1 MFKRDPH
8 WHSHGAYVSS
18 HLMTVTARQ
27 HAHTH
32 TPAPAPHNPHWPF
45 FPGRLTQKRPI
56 VLCLL
61 LPPSV
66 LPSAPFLVQKY
77 TETVVVVA
85 PTSNYN
91 DRPIKTVIRLLGA
104 FNFERSRHLWR
115 VRGEPK

>member
-1 MFKRDPH
+1 M
-8 WHSHGAYVSS
+8 
-18 HLMTVTARQ
+18 
-27 HAHTH
+27 HTH

-61 LPPSV
+61 SSSFGPSFGPV
-66 LPSAPFLVQKY
+66 PCPKVKY
-77 TETVVVVA
+77 TETVVVA

-91 DRPIKTVIRLLGA
+91 DRPIKTVVRLLGA

-115 VRGEPK
+115 ARGEPKERTRT